1 MSRPWQ
7 SAARTLFG
15 VEAEGLRRPAPGV
28 RYAEAA
34 AHRSRS
40 LAKVSIAPICCRAM
54 SEDDGLSIEDLDTP
68 APSSTRHARPGA
80 NIARRETGILAA
92 AVTAVPLLVASGIT
106 LVPELQGVWETAIGI
121 AVLVVIVTLVA
132 VQIVRSARTLL
143 VGEYADT
150 QLVAYTDN
158 RETGILLKGEIE
170 NVSLRVS
177 TVHSIVDALTDEIP
191 QESRKTALYEC
202 GRAVGKSWAS
212 EFRRELPR
220 LEIREKDVLYQLLK
234 WSEYDATAG
243 MGRLTVAVNPQTGE
257 GVVTLA
263 NGFLSRASSTFP
275 LNWWFAGYL
284 AGTLDELLQ
293 RKTSV
298 TVINPSINKTEMTF
312 FQVVPESHQSLPATQ
327 EPRPI
332 DPRTVA
338 RGKVWLKRLKTPLP
352 DEVG

>member
-1 MSRPWQ
+1 MLPC
-7 SAARTLFG
+7 
-15 VEAEGLRRPAPGV
+15 P
-28 RYAEAA
+28 
-34 AHRSRS
+34 
-40 LAKVSIAPICCRAM
+40 M
-54 SEDDGLSIEDLDTP
+54 SEGNGLSAEDSDTP
-68 APSSTRHARPGA
+68 PPSNGRSARSPGA

-106 LVPELQGVWETAIGI
+106 LIPELQGVWTTAIGI
-121 AVLVVIVTLVA
+121 AVLVVVVTLVA

-150 QLVAYTDN
+150 QFVAYTDN
-158 RETGILLKGEIE
+158 RETGILLKGDIE

-177 TVHSIVDALTDEIP
+177 TVHSIVDALTNKIP
-191 QESRKTALYEC
+191 PASRKIALYDC

-220 LEIREKDVLYQLLK
+220 LEIRGQDILYQLLK

-243 MGRLTVAVNPQTGE
+243 MGRLTVAVNPLTGE

-298 TVINPSINKTEMTF
+298 AVVDPTTNATEVAF
-312 FQVVPESHQSLPATQ
+312 FQVVPESHQPAPAIQ
-327 EPRPI
+327 KPHPI
-332 DPRTVA
+332 DPRSVA

-352 DEVG
+352 DEVR